1 MASKFESLIRKYCES
16 NGITIPI
23 GFGRNTPSRYA
34 VVLLDTPPKLVATT
48 WFKLADVAYFINGL
62 AQPGNP
68 LGTSPALRVLDF
80 KELTELV
87 HSGKSRFTKG
97 APFHVPE

>member
-1 MASKFESLIRKYCES
+1 MASKFESLIRKYCEA
-16 NGITIPI
+16 NGITIPV
-23 GFGRNTPSRYA
+23 GFGRNTPSRFA
-34 VVLLDTPPKLVATT
+34 VVLLETPPKLVATT

-62 AQPGNP
+62 ATPDQPSGV
-68 LGTSPALRVLDF
+68 SQALRVLDF

-97 APFHVPE
+97 SPFHVPE